1 LLILT
6 DDSVNKI
13 KEKMSSYVLMK
24 ILESTTNRYDKGIRM
39 LTLGTIDKAYDRLT
53 ASIHEGQVVLD
64 IGCGTG
70 ALTIRAAQKGAKVRA
85 IDINPQMMEIAQ
97 QKIQQA
103 GLSDYVEFCEIGVA
117 ELDAE
122 KSESFD
128 VVMSGLCFSELS
140 ENELNFGLYQINRI
154 LKPGGILLVGDEVCP
169 RGYIKKIIY
178 RLVRFPLVIIT
189 YLITQTTTHAFPHL
203 TEKIKGANF
212 EIEHSRENWL
222 GSFLELVAKKRAG
235 ERE

>member
-1 LLILT
+1 
-6 DDSVNKI
+6 
-13 KEKMSSYVLMK
+13 MSSYVLMK
-24 ILESTTNRYDKGIRM
+24 IFESAPNRYDKGIRL

-53 ASIHEGQVVLD
+53 ASIQKGQAVLD

-70 ALTIRAAQKGAKVRA
+70 ALTIRALQKGAKVKA
-85 IDINPQMMEIAQ
+85 IDINPRMMEIAH
-97 QKIQQA
+97 QKIQKA
-103 GLSDYVEFCEIGVA
+103 GLSDCVEFREIGIA

-140 ENELNFGLYQINRI
+140 EDELTFGLNQIKRI

-169 RGYIKKIIY
+169 GSFIKKIFY
-178 RLVRFPLVIIT
+178 WLVRLPLVVIT
-189 YLITQTTTHAFPHL
+189 YLITQTTTHAVSNL
-203 TEKIKGANF
+203 NEKVKRTNF
-212 EIEHSRENWL
+212 EIEHTRENWP
-222 GSFLELVAKKRAG
+222 GSFVELVAKKRAG